1 MASCSV
7 VIQKGQESTDMLI
20 TVFTPT
26 YNRAHLLT
34 RLYESLCRQTY
45 KDFEW
50 LIVDDGSSDETRSIA
65 QSFCQE
71 DGYFPTIRYYYQENG
86 GKHRAINR
94 GVKEAR
100 GELFFIADSDD
111 MLPNDAL
118 ETVANVYEG
127 VRGDGQFA
135 GACGL
140 DGTLDGKVIGSG
152 LPKDQIDDTSIALRF
167 QYGVTGDMKEVF
179 RTDVLKEFPFPEI
192 NGERFCPEMLVWNR
206 IASKYKL
213 RFINQVVYLAEY
225 QDDGIT
231 SKIVKAR
238 MQSPVSS
245 MMTYQELIMFHKVPL
260 KAKIRAAINYWRFRF
275 CYKASSSCRTGE
287 ASIPKLAWW
296 WGLVA
301 PLAYLLH
308 LKDIRQFSTGKR

>member
-1 MASCSV
+1 MV
-7 VIQKGQESTDMLI
+7 
-20 TVFTPT
+20 
-26 YNRAHLLT
+26 
-34 RLYESLCRQTY
+34 
-45 KDFEW
+45 
-50 LIVDDGSSDETRSIA
+50 VDDGSTDETKNIS
-65 QSFCQE
+65 QSLYQREETF
-71 DGYFPTIRYYYQENG
+71 FPIRYFYQENG
-86 GKHRAINR
+86 GKHRAINQ
-94 GVKEAR
+94 GVKEAN

-111 MLPNDAL
+111 MLPPDAL
-118 ETVANVYEG
+118 ETVARVYEG
-127 VRGDGQFA
+127 VRGESSFA
-135 GACGL
+135 GICGL
-140 DGTLDGKVIGSG
+140 DGTLEGQVIGSG
-152 LPKDQIDDTSIALRF
+152 LPKGQIDDTSIAIRF
-167 QYGVTGDMKEVF
+167 RYGVTGDMKEVF

-275 CYKASSSCRTGE
+275 CYKASSSCRTGG